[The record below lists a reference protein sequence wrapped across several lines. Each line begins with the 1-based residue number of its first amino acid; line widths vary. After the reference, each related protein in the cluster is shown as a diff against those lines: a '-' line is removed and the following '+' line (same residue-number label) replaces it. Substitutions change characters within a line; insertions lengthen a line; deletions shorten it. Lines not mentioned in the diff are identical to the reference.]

1 MQPEAHFHG
10 VAVPPGEYPLAAHF
24 GSPRVQTY
32 AARFGMWLFLATE
45 VLLFAGLFI
54 AYATYRYIYPQTFAL
69 ASRHLNLTLGTVN
82 TLVLITSSLT
92 VALAIHF
99 VRTGFNRTAL
109 LCLLATIA
117 FALTFLVIKYFEYSH
132 KFEEGT
138 LPGRFYTFEGLRTEG
153 APMFFAIYFL
163 ATGLH
168 GLHVVIGMSVLIWV
182 AFHVWRGGFFPPYYT
197 PGGVGGVFLD

>member
-54 AYATYRYIYPQTFAL
+54 AYSVYRYIYPQTFAL
-69 ASRHLNLTLGTVN
+69 AS
-82 TLVLITSSLT
+82 
-92 VALAIHF
+92 
-99 VRTGFNRTAL
+99 
-109 LCLLATIA
+109 
-117 FALTFLVIKYFEYSH
+117 LVIKYFEYSH

-182 AFHVWRGGFFPPYYT
+182 AFHVWRGRFSP
-197 PGGVGGVFLD
+197 